1 VCIPSDML
9 LTYILHSA
17 GNRGFKEFRG
27 LVMHSSCSLVR
38 LCWLV
43 QLSADTA
50 KGGSVPSQLA

>member
-27 LVMHSSCSLVR
+27 FVMHASCSLVR

-50 KGGSVPSQLA
+50 KGGSVN